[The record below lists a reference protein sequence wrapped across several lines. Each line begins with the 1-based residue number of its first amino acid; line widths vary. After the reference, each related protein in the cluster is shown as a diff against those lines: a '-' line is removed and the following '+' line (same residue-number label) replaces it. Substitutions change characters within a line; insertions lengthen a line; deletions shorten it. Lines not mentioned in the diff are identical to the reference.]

1 MKNTESFNKNI
12 MNKFFDQAM
21 AFALKPQTI

>member
-1 MKNTESFNKNI
+1 MKNTEPFNKTI

-21 AFALKPQTI
+21 EFALKPQTI